1 MGKELVAKG
10 QVTITTLDEAFHAS
24 QSVDEYVFPASSDG
38 TITSALT
45 VVSTIQVTQGNNP
58 YTAFTIGS
66 ITKPSGFSSI
76 TVDNTRKTI
85 TYVVAANTTTL
96 AAHGSLNIPLL
107 MPEITYNL
115 TFRWAKA
122 VSGSPGSNGKDG
134 YTVKSSRQGCT
145 IPTDENGRIHTAVT
159 VSTVIS
165 VLRGTVVITP
175 IIGTLPTL
183 SGCSMSKSGTTVTFV
198 FNPGTS
204 LAEQGV
210 IDLPVTADG
219 ITFNVP
225 FSFAKARAGAT
236 GSPGTD
242 SNLLDWVNDWNTN
255 KTQINSTTVITPKI
269 FAGAKNSDGTLT
281 GMAIGRFA
289 LSVKNAS
296 GSVVTETV
304 DGIYGFRNGYKTF
317 FVDNGGNVQ
326 LGQGD
331 QFIKYNS
338 STGRIEFG
346 AGVSLNWTNAIS
358 QAKTETLNAAAST
371 AQGKADAALASAK
384 GYTDT
389 KKGEAV
395 TEAGKNADSKIST
408 LTATLNTSI
417 ADAKKA
423 GTDARA
429 VADALTSKATS
440 EGWSTKLTYIDANG
454 IFTGTLSANT
464 VNALRLNASQITAG
478 TIATARLNAA
488 EIKSNNINAA
498 YINGLACAFVRGTI
512 GGWTIGATTLT
523 ANHITLDSGN
533 KRVAVYGASSSATS
547 GKRVQLYY
555 NNDNDF
561 GLYVTDASGNCL
573 ARLGAANA
581 IAGWNID
588 TSRIYKNSV
597 ALGADGSITNGT
609 KWKLNND
616 GSGSIAAGNISWN
629 AAGVVTFSSSVSLN
643 WTNAANSA
651 LNSAKAYADTKKTEA
666 VSAAATDATTKSDAA
681 KELARAMAFGK
692 MINRDPTFRNGAN
705 GTHVYNNSGNGM
717 VTVTRISMAAPNDS
731 GYVLEIKNT
740 GAASPGCGGFYFGT
754 GAAYRK
760 IYITRIIAK
769 IPVGYRIEW
778 ATNTIGTG
786 GSSKWLTPT
795 AGTGDWCEYIY
806 KVTCGSGTFS
816 STNFFYLIGALGTT
830 AAPLTW
836 HVAYATVFDVTT
848 SERYTT
854 TIDANGIYT
863 GTLTAAQVNAV
874 AINAGSITTGT
885 LSADRIAAGSIH
897 STKLDA
903 ASIKANIINVSYING
918 LSCTFVR
925 GRIGGW
931 TIGADNIT
939 AGSIGTVGAMP
950 IQIRSAA
957 SGSGYWYTGAYKP
970 LGITMTWH
978 QSNNAGH
985 VVFGQIAASGSTV
998 RTGFLGIQMMSWDG
1012 LEYFCLSANYTRS
1025 GSKEVYNRIAGW
1037 AFDNNHIYKNNVSL
1051 GADGSIVNG
1060 TRWKL
1065 NNDGSASFG
1074 SGKVVF
1080 NTDGSGR
1087 VANGKFSWDASGNI
1101 VAQGGSFKDVTIQG
1115 TIRSAFVE
1123 NDPSIW
1129 ITVGGGTTSGVQ
1141 TDPVHYDNVVCT
1153 QTGGWNE
1160 NINLP
1165 WTLENSGRRI
1175 CLVNYKWGST
1185 ISTGYMTITAPSGKY
1200 FFEDGISKSTLK
1212 FSREVIEMI
1221 GYGDSST
1228 FFGWIVLNRRD
1239 LMTSGRYGS
1248 FQQILVSGIVT
1259 GTKSSASIRYHT
1271 FDGSTSV
1278 SVSRLGQGMYRVY
1291 LPSSWGLASKYMVM
1305 ATGIY
1310 STAENTPIYPTVKAI
1325 YSYYFDIYTQDDAS
1339 RNDGS
1344 FNFQVFSTNN
1354 WDH

>member
-1 MGKELVAKG
+1 MNNQLLARG
-10 QVTITTLDEAFHAS
+10 QISIVVQEDAYTVTQSVTQYIFAADEAGVVERNVVLTSRVNVTHGNEAVTDFRIGNVATPAGFT
-24 QSVDEYVFPASSDG
+24 SVV
-38 TITSALT
+38 
-45 VVSTIQVTQGNNP
+45 
-58 YTAFTIGS
+58 
-66 ITKPSGFSSI
+66 
-76 TVDNTRKTI
+76 VDNVQHTI
-85 TYVVAANTTTL
+85 TYNVPAGSKSL
-96 AAHGSLNIPLL
+96 ADDGVLQIPV
-107 MPEITYNL
+107 IVGGQTY
-115 TFRWAKA
+115 
-122 VSGSPGSNGKDG
+122 
-134 YTVKSSRQGCT
+134 
-145 IPTDENGRIHTAVT
+145 
-159 VSTVIS
+159 
-165 VLRGTVVITP
+165 
-175 IIGTLPTL
+175 TL
-183 SGCSMSKSGTTVTFV
+183 SFTWSKSK
-198 FNPGTS
+198 
-204 LAEQGV
+204 QGV
-210 IDLPVTADG
+210 PGVEANLP
-219 ITFNVP
+219 
-225 FSFAKARAGAT
+225 
-236 GSPGTD
+236 
-242 SNLLDWVNDWNTN
+242 DWVADWNTTR
-255 KTQINSTTVITPKI
+255 TQIDATMLITPKL
-269 FAGAKNSDGTLT
+269 FAGVKNANNTLT
-281 GMAIGRFA
+281 GVA
-289 LSVKNAS
+289 LGHFPLKTVNAQ
-296 GSVVTETV
+296 GTIVTETI
-304 DGIYGFRNGYKTF
+304 DGIYGFRAGRKTF
-317 FVDNGGNVQ
+317 ALDSSGSVM
-326 LGQGD
+326 LGYGD
-331 QFIKYNS
+331 QSITYNAV
-338 STGRIEFG
+338 TGRIEFG
-346 AGVSLNWTNAIS
+346 NGVSLNWTNAIS

-389 KKGEAV
+389 KKSEAV

-488 EIKSNNINAA
+488 EIKSNIINAA

-597 ALGADGSITNGT
+597 ALGADGSITNGM

-629 AAGVVTFSSSVSLN
+629 AAGVVTFSSSVSLQWKN
-643 WTNAANSA
+643 
-651 LNSAKAYADTKKTEA
+651 DIEA
-666 VSAAATDATTKSDAA
+666 
-681 KELARAMAFGK
+681 
-692 MINRDPTFRNGAN
+692 
-705 GTHVYNNSGNGM
+705 
-717 VTVTRISMAAPNDS
+717 
-731 GYVLEIKNT
+731 
-740 GAASPGCGGFYFGT
+740 
-754 GAAYRK
+754 
-760 IYITRIIAK
+760 
-769 IPVGYRIEW
+769 
-778 ATNTIGTG
+778 
-786 GSSKWLTPT
+786 SK
-795 AGTGDWCEYIY
+795 
-806 KVTCGSGTFS
+806 
-816 STNFFYLIGALGTT
+816 STNFGYRYYKQIIINGESNKYYPVIIKGGDQSVKRDILVRRNYSEQAPSDWDNNSSTHMGGLILLLKVNFGGWGGATYSWDIYELSECYSRMFGGASLCGNSCMFAIFLRGGGSTGAVYHLYSDQPLDSSIYSPSPIPASPQIAYNSDQIFLSGSYTAYAPAPRTLTSSVEEEIRRHRFITLTQSNDTT
-830 AAPLTW
+830 LTQHPLT
-836 HVAYATVFDVTT
+836 YIGST
-848 SERYTT
+848 
-854 TIDANGIYT
+854 GIYT

-978 QSNNAGH
+978 QNSNAGH

-1115 TIRSAFVE
+1115 TIRSAFVL
-1123 NDPSIW
+1123 NDSSIW
-1129 ITVGGGTTSGVQ
+1129 IGGDDSSQ
-1141 TDPVHYDNVVCT
+1141 QDLRHYDNVVAVR
-1153 QTGGWNE
+1153 GSWDE

-1165 WTLENSGRRI
+1165 WTLNNSGRRI

-1185 ISTGYMTITAPSGKY
+1185 QTVGYMSITAPSGKY
-1200 FFEDGISKSTLK
+1200 FYEDGISKSTLK
-1212 FSREVIEMI
+1212 FSREVIELL
-1221 GYGDSST
+1221 GYGDNAT

-1239 LMTSGRYGS
+1239 IMTSGRYGS
-1248 FQQILVSGIVT
+1248 FQQILCSGIVT

-1291 LPSSWGLASKYMVM
+1291 LPYSWSLNSNYMVM

-1325 YSYYFDIYTQDDAS
+1325 YSYYFDIYTQDDSS

>member
-1 MGKELVAKG
+1 MNNQLLARG
-10 QVTITTLDEAFHAS
+10 QISIVVQEDAYTVTQSVTQYIFAADEAG
-24 QSVDEYVFPASSDG
+24 VVERNV
-38 TITSALT
+38 ALT
-45 VVSTIQVTQGNNP
+45 SRVNVTHGNEAVTDFRIGNVATPAGFTSVV
-58 YTAFTIGS
+58 
-66 ITKPSGFSSI
+66 
-76 TVDNTRKTI
+76 VDNVQHTI
-85 TYVVAANTTTL
+85 TYHVPA
-96 AAHGSLNIPLL
+96 G
-107 MPEITYNL
+107 
-115 TFRWAKA
+115 
-122 VSGSPGSNGKDG
+122 
-134 YTVKSSRQGCT
+134 
-145 IPTDENGRIHTAVT
+145 
-159 VSTVIS
+159 
-165 VLRGTVVITP
+165 
-175 IIGTLPTL
+175 
-183 SGCSMSKSGTTVTFV
+183 SKS
-198 FNPGTS
+198 
-204 LAEQGV
+204 LADDGVLQIPVIVGGQTYALSFTWSKSKQGV
-210 IDLPVTADG
+210 
-219 ITFNVP
+219 
-225 FSFAKARAGAT
+225 
-236 GSPGTD
+236 PGVEA
-242 SNLLDWVNDWNTN
+242 NLLDWVADWNTN
-255 KTQINSTTVITPKI
+255 RTQIDATTLITPKL
-269 FAGAKNSDGTLT
+269 FAG
-281 GMAIGRFA
+281 
-289 LSVKNAS
+289 VKNANNMLT
-296 GSVVTETV
+296 GVALGHFPLKTVNAQGTIVTETI
-304 DGIYGFRNGYKTF
+304 DGIYGFRAGRKTF
-317 FVDNGGNVQ
+317 ALDSSGSVM
-326 LGQGD
+326 LGYGD
-331 QFIKYNS
+331 QSITYNAM
-338 STGRIEFG
+338 TGRIEFG
-346 AGVSLNWTNAIS
+346 NGVSLNWTNAIS

-389 KKGEAV
+389 KKSEAV

-488 EIKSNNINAA
+488 EIKSNIINAA

-533 KRVAVYGASSSATS
+533 KRIAVYGASSSATS

-666 VSAAATDATTKSDAA
+666 VNAAATDATTKSDAA

-692 MINRDPTFRNGAN
+692 MINRDPTFRTGLNG
-705 GTHVYNNSGNGM
+705 VSIYNNSGNGM
-717 VTVTRISMAAPNDS
+717 VTVTRISMTAPNDS

-740 GAASPGCGGFYFGT
+740 GTASPGCGGFYFGT

-816 STNFFYLIGALGTT
+816 STNFFYLIGTLGTT
-830 AAPLTW
+830 AAPLSW

-931 TIGADNIT
+931 TIGTDNIT

-978 QSNNAGH
+978 QNSNAGH

-1115 TIRSAFVE
+1115 TIRSAFVL
-1123 NDPSIW
+1123 NDSSIW
-1129 ITVGGGTTSGVQ
+1129 IGGDDSSQ
-1141 TDPVHYDNVVCT
+1141 QDLRHYDNVVAVR
-1153 QTGGWNE
+1153 GSWDE

-1165 WTLENSGRRI
+1165 WTLNNSGRRI

-1185 ISTGYMTITAPSGKY
+1185 QTVGYMSITAPSGKY
-1200 FFEDGISKSTLK
+1200 FYEDGISKSTLK
-1212 FSREVIEMI
+1212 FSREVIELL
-1221 GYGDSST
+1221 GYGDNAT

-1239 LMTSGRYGS
+1239 IMTSGRYGS
-1248 FQQILVSGIVT
+1248 FQQILCSGIVT
-1259 GTKSSASIRYHT
+1259 GTTSSASIRYHT
-1271 FDGSTSV
+1271 FDGSASV
-1278 SVSRLGQGMYRVY
+1278 SVSRLGKGMYRVY
-1291 LPSSWGLASKYMVM
+1291 LPYSWSLNSNYMVM

-1325 YSYYFDIYTQDDAS
+1325 YSYYFDVYTQDDSS

>member
-1 MGKELVAKG
+1 M
-10 QVTITTLDEAFHAS
+10 T
-24 QSVDEYVFPASSDG
+24 
-38 TITSALT
+38 
-45 VVSTIQVTQGNNP
+45 
-58 YTAFTIGS
+58 
-66 ITKPSGFSSI
+66 
-76 TVDNTRKTI
+76 
-85 TYVVAANTTTL
+85 
-96 AAHGSLNIPLL
+96 
-107 MPEITYNL
+107 
-115 TFRWAKA
+115 
-122 VSGSPGSNGKDG
+122 
-134 YTVKSSRQGCT
+134 
-145 IPTDENGRIHTAVT
+145 
-159 VSTVIS
+159 
-165 VLRGTVVITP
+165 
-175 IIGTLPTL
+175 
-183 SGCSMSKSGTTVTFV
+183 
-198 FNPGTS
+198 
-204 LAEQGV
+204 
-210 IDLPVTADG
+210 
-219 ITFNVP
+219 
-225 FSFAKARAGAT
+225 
-236 GSPGTD
+236 
-242 SNLLDWVNDWNTN
+242 
-255 KTQINSTTVITPKI
+255 
-269 FAGAKNSDGTLT
+269 
-281 GMAIGRFA
+281 
-289 LSVKNAS
+289 
-296 GSVVTETV
+296 
-304 DGIYGFRNGYKTF
+304 
-317 FVDNGGNVQ
+317 
-326 LGQGD
+326 
-331 QFIKYNS
+331 
-338 STGRIEFG
+338 FG
-346 AGVSLNWTNAIS
+346 A
-358 QAKTETLNAAAST
+358 
-371 AQGKADAALASAK
+371 
-384 GYTDT
+384 
-389 KKGEAV
+389 
-395 TEAGKNADSKIST
+395 
-408 LTATLNTSI
+408 
-417 ADAKKA
+417 
-423 GTDARA
+423 
-429 VADALTSKATS
+429 
-440 EGWSTKLTYIDANG
+440 
-454 IFTGTLSANT
+454 
-464 VNALRLNASQITAG
+464 
-478 TIATARLNAA
+478 
-488 EIKSNNINAA
+488 
-498 YINGLACAFVRGTI
+498 
-512 GGWTIGATTLT
+512 
-523 ANHITLDSGN
+523 
-533 KRVAVYGASSSATS
+533 
-547 GKRVQLYY
+547 
-555 NNDNDF
+555 
-561 GLYVTDASGNCL
+561 
-573 ARLGAANA
+573 
-581 IAGWNID
+581 
-588 TSRIYKNSV
+588 
-597 ALGADGSITNGT
+597 
-609 KWKLNND
+609 
-616 GSGSIAAGNISWN
+616 
-629 AAGVVTFSSSVSLN
+629 SVSLN

-666 VSAAATDATTKSDAA
+666 VNAAAADATTKSDAA
-681 KELARAMAFGK
+681 KELAHAMAFGK
-692 MINRDPTFRNGAN
+692 MINRDPMFCNGRNGVN
-705 GTHVYNNSGNGM
+705 VYNNSGNGM
-717 VTVTRISMAAPNDS
+717 VTVTRISMSSPTDS

-740 GAASPGCGGFYFGT
+740 GTSSPGCGGFYFGT
-754 GAAYRK
+754 MAAYRK

-778 ATNTIGTG
+778 ASNSIGTG
-786 GSSKWLTPT
+786 GANKWLTST
-795 AGTGDWCEYIY
+795 TGTGDWCEYIY
-806 KVTCGSGTFS
+806 KVVCGSGSFS
-816 STNFFYLIGALGTT
+816 STNFFYLIGSLGT
-830 AAPLTW
+830 AATPLVW

-848 SERYTT
+848 SEHYTT

-897 STKLDA
+897 SGKLDA

-925 GRIGGW
+925 GSIGGW
-931 TIGADNIT
+931 SIGTDHIT
-939 AGSIGTVGAMP
+939 SGSIGAMGAMP

-998 RTGFLGIQMMSWDG
+998 KSGFLGIQMMSWDG

-1087 VANGKFSWDASGNI
+1087 VANGKFTWDASGNI

-1115 TIRSAFVE
+1115 TIRSAFVQ

-1175 CLVNYKWGST
+1175 CLVNYRWGST
-1185 ISTGYMTITAPSGKY
+1185 ISTGYMTISAPAGKY

-1212 FSREVIEMI
+1212 FSREVVELI

-1239 LMTSGRYGS
+1239 MMTSGRYGS
-1248 FQQILVSGIVT
+1248 FQQILASGIVT
-1259 GTKSSASIRYHT
+1259 GTKSSPSIRYHT
-1271 FDGSTSV
+1271 FDGSTGV

-1291 LPSSWGLASKYMVM
+1291 LPSSWGLGGAYMVM

-1325 YSYYFDIYTQDDAS
+1325 YSYYFDIYTQDDNT